1 MNPLRPLHRHLDP
14 ADTLGELIFGIIM
27 VLTFTIG
34 ARLLGSEEPLDSREL
49 LIAAIGCNI
58 AWGII
63 DGFLF
68 LLGQVYERRR
78 LATLKAQVRL
88 ARDEIT
94 ALAALHAEFDGDV
107 TTLGDPQDRDRF
119 YASIAAAARIAPE
132 DVVRVTGEDLRGA
145 FLIFCLVAIT
155 SLPAA
160 PPFVLLEDSYVAL
173 RTSNAVMTALLF
185 VVGYLWGRQIGARPI
200 LAGTLIM
207 SIGVAL
213 VLVAIPLG
221 G

>member
-1 MNPLRPLHRHLDP
+1 MRLLQPIHRHLDP

-34 ARLLGSEEPLDSREL
+34 ARLLGPEEPLDSREL
-49 LIAAIGCNI
+49 LVAAIGCNL

-68 LLGQVYERRR
+68 LLGRLYERRR
-78 LATLKAQVRL
+78 LATMKARL
-88 ARDEIT
+88 RHARDEPA
-94 ALAALHAEFDGDV
+94 ALATLQDELDGDL
-107 TTLGDPQDRDRF
+107 TRLGSPQDRDRF
-119 YASIAAAARIAPE
+119 YTTIATAARAAAPDA
-132 DVVRVTGEDLRGA
+132 VRVTGGDVRGA
-145 FLIFCLVAIT
+145 LLVFVLVAIT
-155 SLPAA
+155 AVPAA
-160 PPFVLLEDSYVAL
+160 LPFLFIEDSYLAL
-173 RTSNAVMTALLF
+173 RTSNGLMTALLF
-185 VVGYLWGRQIGARPI
+185 VIGYLWGRQIGGRPI
-200 LAGTLIM
+200 LAGALIM